1 MSDLFVSIGAGPG
14 MGLST
19 AERFAREGFDLVLT
33 SRDLTRLQSSA
44 EQLRKNTG
52 RRVET
57 VALDASSVDG
67 VQRLAETYGAKTGV
81 LHYNAAAMQKTD
93 LLDSSL
99 ETMKQNLSVDILG
112 APAAVKYFAPFME
125 TKQKGN
131 NSSHRRRP
139 CPYAKRGVPVPEHR
153 KGRYPLH
160 DRGALPATV
169 GERDTPCDTDRR
181 GVCQC
186 RFTGG
191 SRSSRRILEASHR
204 SGWGLDLGSHVP
216 VTARTC
222 IKTA

>member
-93 LLDSSL
+93 LLDSSP

-112 APAAVKYFAPFME
+112 ALAAVKYFAPFME
-125 TKQKGN
+125 KKQKGTI
-131 NSSHRRRP
+131 
-139 CPYAKRGVPVPEHR
+139 
-153 KGRYPLH
+153 L
-160 DRGALPATV
+160 L
-169 GERDTPCDTDRR
+169 
-181 GVCQC
+181 
-186 RFTGG
+186 TGG
-191 SRSSRRILEASHR
+191 GLALTPNAEYLSLSIGKAGIRCMTEALFPQLSAKGIH
-204 SGWGLDLGSHVP
+204 LATLTVAAYVNAGSQEAAAVADAFWKLH
-216 VTARTC
+216 TEAAGAWTWEAMFR
-222 IKTA
+222 